1 MPKVNDNVFL
11 YNTTEEDTKQQ
22 FAPTQDV
29 FLGTISWGVRNVL
42 QYCINRIDLLQY
54 VEDNENLF
62 YHYNVETKMA
72 NSYTEGS
79 YRSAT
84 YEVTVSI
91 DLRDSKGDLV
101 SEHRSV
107 ICRVSFDGNDVQM
120 DNLISLSHRV
130 ERFVNEV
137 VKHLSQ

>member
-1 MPKVNDNVFL
+1 VPKVNDNVFL

-22 FAPTQDV
+22 FAPTQDI

-54 VEDNENLF
+54 IEDNEDLF
-62 YHYNVETKMA
+62 YHYDVETKMA
-72 NSYTEGS
+72 DSYTEGS

-84 YEVTVSI
+84 YEVTAVIELS
-91 DLRDSKGDLV
+91 DKKGDLV
-101 SEHRSV
+101 SGHRSV
-107 ICRVSFDGNDVQM
+107 ICRVSFDSNDASM
-120 DNLISLSHRV
+120 DNLVSLTHRV

>member
-1 MPKVNDNVFL
+1 MPKVNDNVFA
-11 YNTTEEDTKQQ
+11 YNTIEEDAKQQ
-22 FAPTQDV
+22 FASTQDIL
-29 FLGTISWGVRNVL
+29 LGTISWGVRNVL

-54 VEDNENLF
+54 IEDNENLF

-84 YEVTVSI
+84 YEVTAI
-91 DLRDSKGDLV
+91 IELTNEKGDLV
-101 SEHRSV
+101 NGHRSV
-107 ICRVSFDGNDVQM
+107 ICRVSFDGNTTSV
-120 DNLISLSHRV
+120 DNITSINHRV
-130 ERFVNEV
+130 DRFVNEV

>member
-1 MPKVNDNVFL
+1 MITSSL
-11 YNTTEEDTKQQ
+11 
-22 FAPTQDV
+22 
-29 FLGTISWGVRNVL
+29 TIQLRKIQNNSLHLHGMFSWVPSVGGVRNVL

-54 VEDNENLF
+54 IESNENLF
-62 YHYNVETKMA
+62 YHYGVETKMA

-84 YEVTVSI
+84 YEVTAVI
-91 DLRDSKGDLV
+91 ELTNEKGDLV
-101 SEHRSV
+101 SGHHSV
-107 ICRVSFDGNDVQM
+107 ICRVSFDGNDVSK
-120 DNLISLSHRV
+120 DNLVSLNHRV

>member
-1 MPKVNDNVFL
+1 MPKVNNNVFL

-42 QYCINRIDLLQY
+42 QYRINRIDLLQY
-54 VEDNENLF
+54 IEDNENLF
-62 YHYNVETKMA
+62 YHYDVETKMA
-72 NSYTEGS
+72 DSYTEGS

-84 YEVTVSI
+84 YEVTAVI
-91 DLRDSKGDLV
+91 ELTNEKGDLV
-101 SEHRSV
+101 SGHHSV
-107 ICRVSFDGNDVQM
+107 ICRVSFDGNDASM
-120 DNLISLSHRV
+120 DNLVSLNHRV

>member
-1 MPKVNDNVFL
+1 MSKTNDNVFF
-11 YNTTEEDTKQQ
+11 YNTIEENTERS

-29 FLGTISWGVRNVL
+29 FLGTISWGVLNVL

-54 VEDNENLF
+54 IEDDEDLF
-62 YHYNVETKMA
+62 YHYDVETKMA

-84 YEVTVSI
+84 YEVMAIIELT
-91 DLRDSKGDLV
+91 DEKGDLV
-101 SEHRSV
+101 SGHRSV
-107 ICRVSFDGNDVQM
+107 ICRVSFDGNDVLM
-120 DNLISLSHRV
+120 DNLVSLNHRV

>member
-1 MPKVNDNVFL
+1 MPKVNDNVFV
-11 YNTTEEDTKQQ
+11 YNTIEEDTKQQ
-22 FAPTQDV
+22 FASTQDI
-29 FLGTISWGVRNVL
+29 LLSTISWGVRNVL

-54 VEDNENLF
+54 IEDNGDLF
-62 YHYNVETKMA
+62 YHYDVETKMA

-84 YEVTVSI
+84 YEVTAI
-91 DLRDSKGDLV
+91 IELTDEKGDLV
-101 SEHRSV
+101 SGHRSV
-107 ICRVSFDGNDVQM
+107 ICRVSFDGNDVLM
-120 DNLISLSHRV
+120 DDLVSLSHRV

>member
-1 MPKVNDNVFL
+1 MPKVSGNVFL

-22 FAPTQDV
+22 FASTQDV
-29 FLGTISWGVRNVL
+29 LLGTISWGVRNVL

-54 VEDNENLF
+54 TESNENLF
-62 YHYNVETKMA
+62 YHYDVETKMA

-84 YEVTVSI
+84 YEVTAI
-91 DLRDSKGDLV
+91 IELTNEKGDLV
-101 SEHRSV
+101 SGHRSV
-107 ICRVSFDGNDVQM
+107 ICRVSFDGNDVSM
-120 DNLISLSHRV
+120 DNLVSLNHRV

>member
-1 MPKVNDNVFL
+1 MSKVNDNVFV
-11 YNTTEEDTKQQ
+11 YNTIEEDTKQQ
-22 FAPTQDV
+22 FASTQDV
-29 FLGTISWGVRNVL
+29 LLGTISWGVRNIL

-54 VEDNENLF
+54 IESNENLF
-62 YHYNVETKMA
+62 YHYDVETKMA

-84 YEVTVSI
+84 YEVTAVI
-91 DLRDSKGDLV
+91 ELTDEKGALV
-101 SEHRSV
+101 SGHRSV
-107 ICRVSFDGNDVQM
+107 ICRVSFDGNDASM
-120 DNLISLSHRV
+120 DNLVSIIHRV

>member
-1 MPKVNDNVFL
+1 MPKVNDNVFV
-11 YNTTEEDTKQQ
+11 YNTIEEDTKQQ
-22 FAPTQDV
+22 FASTQDV
-29 FLGTISWGVRNVL
+29 LLGTISWGARNVL

-62 YHYNVETKMA
+62 YHYDVETKMA
-72 NSYTEGS
+72 NSYAESS

-84 YEVTVSI
+84 YEVTAVI
-91 DLRDSKGDLV
+91 ELTNEKGDLV
-101 SEHRSV
+101 SGHRSV
-107 ICRVSFDGNDVQM
+107 ICRVSFDGNDTSM
-120 DNLISLSHRV
+120 DNLVSIVHRV